1 MPRVR
6 KRRKDHP
13 MIELV
18 DYGSQVPTKPIRKGT
33 RIDPRGDRVQGATLQ
48 AECWLDRY
56 HNRGQLDD
64 AQYEAGL
71 RFRRAWEA
79 AGLQPHVTGSYGQRI
94 GGKGSVATAAI
105 GGSRTVMEAC
115 RLVGSIRAGVLVDV
129 CGLDNAA
136 GSAKRIQWLQE
147 GLLTLAREWG
157 IDSR

>member
-1 MPRVR
+1 
-6 KRRKDHP
+6 

-18 DYGSQVPTKPIRKGT
+18 DYGSQVTAKPIRKGT

-64 AQYEAGL
+64 AQHEAGL

-94 GGKGSVATAAI
+94 TGSGSVTTAAI

-115 RLVGSIRAGVLVDV
+115 RLAGIRSGVLVDV

-136 GSAKRIQWLQE
+136 GSARRIGWLQE
-147 GLLTLAREWG
+147 ALLTLVREWG